1 MWQPPSPRNSPYGYW
16 NILDYPFFFDYI
28 GGASFDR
35 SRESKVEV
43 MRYLC
48 QLANITDMDSAIMV
62 GDRKFD
68 VSGAHAIG
76 MECVGVLYG
85 YGSEAELSSVHA
97 DRLVSSVTEL
107 TYELLAKV

>member
-1 MWQPPSPRNSPYGYW
+1 
-16 NILDYPFFFDYI
+16 
-28 GGASFDR
+28 
-35 SRESKVEV
+35 
-43 MRYLC
+43 
-48 QLANITDMDSAIMV
+48 MV

>member
-1 MWQPPSPRNSPYGYW
+1 
-16 NILDYPFFFDYI
+16 
-28 GGASFDR
+28 
-35 SRESKVEV
+35 

-85 YGSEAELSSVHA
+85 SEAELSSVHA